1 MSLKKYMVIDL
12 IMLGFIGALLEG
24 VGTNTGYFLLAGH
37 TPTTI
42 LSLLIMVLAIT
53 RWKWWGLIL
62 APVLALGNYIGG
74 LSIDGLEGYNQ
85 IFNIQYYISVIIGLL
100 GTSIILVF
108 YKFVGL
114 KKVTTSNLT
123 LIGVGIVVFIVY
135 ELVRT
140 ATYWIIGG
148 RYLGVLNANLFDLI
162 GLVVLI
168 VGSILIKHQG
178 SLINV
183 KDKLIEDK
191 KEQIA
196 RQEAQMKAL
205 ELDDENIDI
214 LINNNDQDSKRS

>member
-1 MSLKKYMVIDL
+1 
-12 IMLGFIGALLEG
+12 
-24 VGTNTGYFLLAGH
+24 
-37 TPTTI
+37 
-42 LSLLIMVLAIT
+42 
-53 RWKWWGLIL
+53 
-62 APVLALGNYIGG
+62 
-74 LSIDGLEGYNQ
+74 
-85 IFNIQYYISVIIGLL
+85 
-100 GTSIILVF
+100 VF